1 MFNSIFNEGSLF
13 SPLMNRRFTRV
24 SRFAEARTTFWH
36 VLSCL
41 FLISSHFF
49 YCETAADFFYPFLKE
64 NGQKDIRGKWRQWC
78 QWSMT
83 VRGVAV
89 RMENEGEGESSE
101 PESWKS
107 WVLKKENLDFLLQ
120 WIDVTVRGGEF
131 FWQRL
136 GENRFGILKR
146 EEKILTFSKRR
157 NEDGITAILTFLLYC
172 KKKNL
177 LDYYKL
183 VCGWTLT

>member
-1 MFNSIFNEGSLF
+1 
-13 SPLMNRRFTRV
+13 
-24 SRFAEARTTFWH
+24 
-36 VLSCL
+36 
-41 FLISSHFF
+41 
-49 YCETAADFFYPFLKE
+49 
-64 NGQKDIRGKWRQWC
+64 
-78 QWSMT
+78 MT

-107 WVLKKENLDFLLQ
+107 WVLKKENLDFLVQ
-120 WIDVTVRGGEF
+120 RMDVTVRGGEF